1 MRYLIYIIM
10 LIDVWLLSAQDSLK
24 TYRLDETVITATR
37 SKIYALEAP
46 NSMQVISRE
55 TLEQAHAQMLPDALK
70 TIAGIEFKDYGGISS
85 VKLLS
90 MRGST
95 GEQVLVL
102 RDGVKLNNPA
112 YGLADLSLI
121 NLEDV
126 ERIEVYRGGASA
138 LYGADAV
145 GGVIN
150 IITKGSKPA
159 QNFSV
164 QSEAAI
170 SSFDQRTLRVGI
182 KIPLAGWNTSMI
194 YRREYQP
201 DSSYK
206 VNDPISDKKVYRVN
220 SSTNSHA
227 WWASVRR
234 LTPKWDMSL
243 NQHWL
248 WRNIEFPSS
257 IFNNTS
263 ALSGETQGDR
273 QFSINPQAAYQASD
287 RWLIRGSASYF
298 FTRLNYSNNNPEMS
312 SYTKTYAWNGEL
324 TQEFQFNPMHKLT
337 GGLTATFSGAK
348 GFSEERSG
356 SATNTSGFETPDV
369 THRGAFAGDEIRW
382 KPGVKWL
389 DQVLIFPSVRVDH
402 YSLYGTAWS
411 PKIGFNGLKR
421 DGKTYYAIRA
431 SAGKNFRVPTFN
443 ERFWRG
449 DGAIGNESIKP
460 ERSFS
465 IDAGVTYGA
474 ETPIGSMQLDLN
486 VFRIRTRDQI
496 VWLVSN
502 PVTPINQAKTVSQG
516 YECMATYVF
525 KNFWRS
531 EINYTKNRA
540 VDQSEPDRDYRA
552 RYQPLY
558 SFKMSHIYTQGSWTV
573 TETTR
578 YVSERF
584 ANLQNTLV
592 LKPYW
597 VTDAGF
603 GYTFRINNIRTNLRV
618 DVKNLFDAYFEPV
631 SLFPTVA
638 REWYF
643 SIAITH

>member
-1 MRYLIYIIM
+1 MRYFFYIP
-10 LIDVWLLSAQDSLK
+10 WLLSVWPLAAQDSLK
-24 TYRLDETVITATR
+24 TYRFDETVITATR

-46 NSMQVISRE
+46 NSMQVITRE
-55 TLEQAHAQMLPDALK
+55 TLEQAHVQMLQDALK
-70 TIAGIEFKDYGGISS
+70 SVAGIEFKDYGGISS

-150 IITKGSKPA
+150 IITKGSKTA
-159 QNFSV
+159 QNFSA

-170 SSFDQRTLRVGI
+170 STFDQRTWRMSLRF
-182 KIPLAGWNTSMI
+182 PLAGWNTSLI

-227 WWASVRR
+227 WWMSVRR
-234 LTPKWDMSL
+234 LTPKWDIVL
-243 NQHWL
+243 NHHWL
-248 WRNIEFPSS
+248 WRDIEFPST

-273 QFSINPQAAYQASD
+273 QISINPQASYQATD
-287 RWLIRGSASYF
+287 QWLIRGSASYF
-298 FTRLNYSNNNPEMS
+298 FTRLNYSNVEPVLN
-312 SYTKTYAWNGEL
+312 SYTKTYTWSGEL
-324 TQEFQFNPMHKLT
+324 IQEFQFNAAHKFT
-337 GGLTATFSGAK
+337 GGLVGTFSGAK

-356 SATNTSGFETPDV
+356 SVTNTSGFETPDV
-369 THRGAFAGDEIRW
+369 NHQGAFAGDEVRW
-382 KPGVKWL
+382 NPGMKWL
-389 DQVLIFPSVRVDH
+389 DQILIFPSIRVDH

-411 PKIGFNGLKR
+411 PKIGVNGLKR
-421 DGKTYYAIRA
+421 DGKRYYAIRA
-431 SAGKNFRVPTFN
+431 SAGKNFRAPTFN

-449 DGAIGNESIKP
+449 DGAIGNASIKP
-460 ERSFS
+460 ERSVS
-465 IDAGVTYGA
+465 IDAGITYGA
-474 ETPIGSMQLDLN
+474 ESDIGSLQLDFN

-502 PVTPINQAKTVSQG
+502 PVTPINQAKTLSQG
-516 YECMATYVF
+516 YEIIAAYAF
-525 KNFWRS
+525 QNFWKS
-531 EINYTKNRA
+531 EFNYTKNRA
-540 VDQSEPDRDYRA
+540 IDQSEPDQDYRA

-558 SFKMSHIYTQGSWTV
+558 SFKMSHSLSFRQWT
-573 TETTR
+573 TTATTR

-597 VTDAGF
+597 ITDAGV
-603 GYTFRINNIRTNLRV
+603 GYSFRIKRIKTTLRM
-618 DVKNLFDAYFEPV
+618 DVKNVFDAYFEPV
-631 SLFPTVA
+631 SLFPTVS
-638 REWYF
+638 REFLF
-643 SIAITH
+643 SVAVTY

>member
-1 MRYLIYIIM
+1 MRYSFYIVLLISAWP
-10 LIDVWLLSAQDSLK
+10 LAAQDSLK
-24 TYRLDETVITATR
+24 TYRLDETVVTATR
-37 SKIYALEAP
+37 SQIYALEAP
-46 NSMQVISRE
+46 NSMQVITRE
-55 TLEQAHAQMLPDALK
+55 TLEHTHAQMLPDALK
-70 TIAGIEFKDYGGISS
+70 SVAGLEFKDYGGISS

-145 GGVIN
+145 GGVVN
-150 IITKGSKPA
+150 IITKHSNPV

-170 SSFDQRTLRVGI
+170 SVFDQRTWRVGLRY
-182 KIPLAGWNTSMI
+182 PLAGWNASII

-227 WWASVRR
+227 WWASARR
-234 LTPKWDMSL
+234 VTPKWDFSIH
-243 NQHWL
+243 QHWV
-248 WRNIEFPSS
+248 WRHIEFPST

-273 QFSINPQAAYQASD
+273 QFSINPQAAYHASE
-287 RWLIRGSASYF
+287 RWLIRGSVSYF
-298 FTRLNYSNNNPEMS
+298 FTRLNYSNNNPVLD
-312 SYTKTYAWNGEL
+312 SYTKTYTWNGEL
-324 TQEFQFNPMHKLT
+324 IQEFQLNAAHKLT
-337 GGLTATFSGAK
+337 GGLVATFSGAK

-356 SATNTSGFETPDV
+356 STTNTSGFETPDV
-369 THRGAFAGDEIRW
+369 THQGAFAGDEIRL
-382 KPGVKWL
+382 KPGVEWL
-389 DQVLIFPSVRVDH
+389 DQILIFPSLRLDH
-402 YSLYGTAWS
+402 YSLYGSAWS
-411 PKIGFNGLKR
+411 PKIGVNGLKR
-421 DGKTYYAIRA
+421 AGKMYYAIRA

-449 DGAIGNESIKP
+449 DGAIGNVSIKP
-460 ERSFS
+460 ERSVS
-465 IDAGVTYGA
+465 IDAGVTYGV
-474 ETPIGSMQLDLN
+474 ETPIGSMQWDVN

-496 VWLVSN
+496 VWLVTN
-502 PVTPINQAKTVSQG
+502 PVTPINQAKTLSQG
-516 YECMATYVF
+516 YELITTYAF
-525 KNFWRS
+525 RNFWKS
-531 EINYTKNRA
+531 ELNFTRNRA

-558 SFKMSHIYTQGSWTV
+558 SFKMSHTLSRNPWTA
-573 TETTR
+573 TATTR

-584 ANLQNTLV
+584 VNLQNTLV

-597 VTDAGF
+597 VTDASVGCAF
-603 GYTFRINNIRTNLRV
+603 TIRRIKTVLRI
-618 DVKNLFDAYFEPV
+618 DVKNALDAYFEPV

-638 REWYF
+638 REWVF
-643 SIAITH
+643 SVAMTY